1 MIPRMFKT
9 QSMMPLKFHNPIS
22 EEGEYERRVEFD
34 MSGNTEIEDRE
45 DLPYR
50 ASAPAGP
57 WLRKYELRRKE
68 KRESGKERMRREQLR
83 EKRNTLREPEKREVP
98 RKEKPEPVKQKVVQ
112 VKEKTV
118 EISNQVKENEPKK
131 GPNRTL
137 RKEQPPP
144 SGVLIGYKYPVA
156 QPKSILKKTESYPP
170 AHPQATGLSSQVRII

>member
-9 QSMMPLKFHNPIS
+9 QSMMPLKFHNHIS

-34 MSGNTEIEDRE
+34 MTGNTEIEDRE

-50 ASAPAGP
+50 ASAPPGT

-98 RKEKPEPVKQKVVQ
+98 RKEKSEPVKEKVVQ

-118 EISNQVKENEPKK
+118 EI
-131 GPNRTL
+131 
-137 RKEQPPP
+137 
-144 SGVLIGYKYPVA
+144 
-156 QPKSILKKTESYPP
+156 
-170 AHPQATGLSSQVRII
+170 

>member
-9 QSMMPLKFHNPIS
+9 QSMMPLKFHNPVS
-22 EEGEYERRVEFD
+22 EDGEYERRVEFD
-34 MSGNTEIEDRE
+34 MSGNNENEERE
-45 DLPYR
+45 ELPYR
-50 ASAPAGP
+50 ASAPPGP

-68 KRESGKERMRREQLR
+68 KKESGKERVRRDRLR
-83 EKRNTLREPEKREVP
+83 EKRNTLREPEKRGVP
-98 RKEKPEPVKQKVVQ
+98 RKEKPEPPKETVIQ

-118 EISNQVKENEPKK
+118 ELPNQVKESEQKK

-170 AHPQATGLSSQVRII
+170 AHPQTMGSTHN